1 MSTESDTEIKDDF
14 QSSGQPDF
22 SIEIVDD
29 TPEPDKGKPNKV
41 DVKDVSEEEMDNY
54 SENVKKRFS
63 QLTAKYH
70 AERRSKEAI
79 ERENREA
86 IAYAQKIAE
95 ENRQLAKLVSE
106 SQKNLANAAKMKAEA
121 EVERAKTFYKQAYEA
136 GDADKIVD
144 AQENM
149 ARAVAEQEQWKNFRP
164 IDPPEQPVYQPP
176 QRPQVDPKAA
186 DWASKN
192 TWFGTDKEM
201 TGTAYGIHERLV
213 RDEKMDPTSDEY
225 YSIIDSEMRK
235 RYPDRFEDQDEPTE
249 QPSRQKVQKVSA
261 VAPVSRS
268 VKQPRKVTL
277 TTTQVAL
284 ARRLGITPEQYA
296 AQIAKEMQNG

>member
-1 MSTESDTEIKDDF
+1 MSDNTDVKDELQGDE
-14 QSSGQPDF
+14 F
-22 SIEIVDD
+22 SIEVVDD
-29 TPEPDKGKPNKV
+29 TPEKDRGRPNKV
-41 DVKDVSEEEMDNY
+41 DVKEPSNEEMESY
-54 SENVKKRFS
+54 GEGVKKRFS

-79 ERENREA
+79 EREHNEA
-86 IAYAQKIAE
+86 IVYAQKVAE
-95 ENRQLAKLVSE
+95 ENRQLAKMVAE
-106 SQKNLANAAKMKAEA
+106 SQKNLANAAKLKAEA

-144 AQENM
+144 AQESM
-149 ARAVAEQEQWKNFRP
+149 ARAVAEQEQWKNYRP
-164 IDPPEQPVYQPP
+164 VEPPEERQAQQTQPA
-176 QRPQVDPKAA
+176 RPRIDPKAA
-186 DWASKN
+186 QWAKN
-192 TWFGTDKEM
+192 NEWFGSDKEM

-213 RDEKMDPTSDEY
+213 RDEGMDPTSDEY
-225 YSIIDSEMRK
+225 YQTIDTEMRK
-235 RYPDRFEDQDEPTE
+235 RYPDRFEQEEPE
-249 QPSRQKVQKVSA
+249 EPVRQTVKKVSA

>member
-1 MSTESDTEIKDDF
+1 MSEENEKPEDLDNEIAV
-14 QSSGQPDF
+14 
-22 SIEIVDD
+22 EVVDD
-29 TPEPDKGKPNKV
+29 TPDKDRGRPTKV

-54 SENVKKRFS
+54 SEGVKKRFN

-79 ERENREA
+79 EREHREA

-95 ENRQLAKLVSE
+95 ENKQLARLVSD
-106 SQKNLANAAKMKAEA
+106 SQKSLAITAKMKAEA
-121 EVERAKTFYKQAYEA
+121 EVEKAKTHYKQAYEA
-136 GDADKIVD
+136 GDADRIVE
-144 AQENM
+144 AQETM

-164 IDPPEQPVYQPP
+164 VEPPPEQQYQLV
-176 QRPQVDPKAA
+176 QRPKADPKAA

-192 TWFGTDKEM
+192 TWFGSDKEM

-213 RDEKMDPTSDEY
+213 REEGMDPTSDEY
-225 YSIIDSEMRK
+225 YQRIDNEMRR
-235 RYPDRFEDQDEPTE
+235 RYPEKFDQDESDERPA
-249 QPSRQKVQKVSA
+249 RQTVQKTSA
-261 VAPVSRS
+261 VAPVSRA
-268 VKQPRKVTL
+268 VRQPRKITL

-284 ARRLGITPEQYA
+284 ARKLGITPEQYA

>member
-1 MSTESDTEIKDDF
+1 MSTDNDTEVEL
-14 QSSGQPDF
+14 QSDKPDF
-22 SIEIVDD
+22 DIEVVDD
-29 TPEPDKGKPNKV
+29 TPEKDRGRPNKV

-54 SENVKKRFS
+54 SEGVKKRFS

-79 ERENREA
+79 ERENQEA

-95 ENRQLAKLVSE
+95 ENRQLAKLVAE
-106 SQKNLANAAKMKAEA
+106 SQKNLANAAKLKAEA
-121 EVERAKTFYKQAYEA
+121 EVERAKSYYKQAYEA
-136 GDADKIVD
+136 GDADKIVE
-144 AQENM
+144 AQETM
-149 ARAVAEQEQWKNFRP
+149 SRAVAEHEQWKNFRP
-164 IDPPEQPVYQPP
+164 IEPEEKPQYQAF
-176 QRPQVDPKAA
+176 QRPKVDPKAA
-186 DWASKN
+186 EWAAN
-192 TWFGTDKEM
+192 NPWFGVDKEM

-225 YSIIDSEMRK
+225 YDTINTEMRK
-235 RYPDRFEDQDEPTE
+235 RYPDRFEDQEPTE
-249 QPSRQKVQKVSA
+249 QPSRQKVHKVSA

-268 VKQPRKVTL
+268 VKQPRKITL

>member
-1 MSTESDTEIKDDF
+1 MSENDNKELQAQDD
-14 QSSGQPDF
+14 SELAV
-22 SIEIVDD
+22 EIVDD
-29 TPEPDKGKPNKV
+29 TPEADKGRPTKV
-41 DVKDVSEEEMDNY
+41 DVKDVSEDEMDNY

-79 ERENREA
+79 ERENQEA

-95 ENRQLAKLVSE
+95 ENNRLARLVAE
-106 SQKNLANAAKMKAEA
+106 SQKNLANAAKLKAES
-121 EVERAKTFYKQAYEA
+121 EVERAKAFYKQAYEA
-136 GDADKIVD
+136 GDSDKIVE
-144 AQENM
+144 AQETM
-149 ARAVAEQEQWKNFRP
+149 ARAVAEQENWKNFRP
-164 IDPPEQPVYQPP
+164 VEPEERPQYQVP
-176 QRPQVDPKAA
+176 QRPKVDPKAA
-186 DWASKN
+186 EWANNNK
-192 TWFGTDKEM
+192 WFGVDKEM

-225 YSIIDSEMRK
+225 YQTIDSEMRK
-235 RYPDRFEDQDEPTE
+235 RYPDRFEDQEESPTE

-277 TTTQVAL
+277 TTTQVSL
-284 ARRLGITPEQYA
+284 AKRLGITPEQYA

>member
-1 MSTESDTEIKDDF
+1 MSNETDNEIEKEDT
-14 QSSGQPDF
+14 SSELA
-22 SIEIVDD
+22 IEIVDD
-29 TPEPDKGKPNKV
+29 TPEQDKGRPTKV

-86 IAYAQKIAE
+86 IAYAQRIAE
-95 ENRQLAKLVSE
+95 ENKQLAKLVSD
-106 SQKNLANAAKMKAEA
+106 SQKSLVDAARLKTES
-121 EVERAKTFYKQAYEA
+121 EIERAKAFYKQAYEA
-136 GDADKIVD
+136 GDADKIVE
-144 AQENM
+144 AQE
-149 ARAVAEQEQWKNFRP
+149 AVARSVAEHEQWKNYRP
-164 IDPPEQPVYQPP
+164 VEPRAPQEYVPQ
-176 QRPQVDPKAA
+176 QRPQADPKAA
-186 DWASKN
+186 DWASRN
-192 TWFGTDKEM
+192 PWFGTDKEM

-213 RDEKMDPTSDEY
+213 RDEGMDPKSDEY

-235 RYPDRFEDQDEPTE
+235 RYPEKFDQDEMPTE
-249 QPSRQKVQKVSA
+249 QPSRQRVQRASA

-277 TTTQVAL
+277 TTTQLAL
-284 ARRLGITPEQYA
+284 AKRLGITPEQYA

>member
-1 MSTESDTEIKDDF
+1 MSADNDTEVEL
-14 QSSGQPDF
+14 QSDKPDF
-22 SIEIVDD
+22 DIEVVDD
-29 TPEPDKGKPNKV
+29 TPEKDRGRPNKV

-79 ERENREA
+79 ERENQEA

-95 ENRQLAKLVSE
+95 ENRQLAKLVAE
-106 SQKNLANAAKMKAEA
+106 SQKNLANAAKLKAEA
-121 EVERAKTFYKQAYEA
+121 EVERAKSYYKQAYEA
-136 GDADKIVD
+136 GDADKIVE
-144 AQENM
+144 AQETM
-149 ARAVAEQEQWKNFRP
+149 SRAVAEHEQWKNFRP
-164 IDPPEQPVYQPP
+164 VEPEEKPQYQAP
-176 QRPQVDPKAA
+176 QRPKVDPKAA
-186 DWASKN
+186 EWAAN
-192 TWFGTDKEM
+192 NPWFGVDKEM

-225 YSIIDSEMRK
+225 YDTINTEMRK
-235 RYPDRFEDQDEPTE
+235 RYPDRFEDQEPTE

-268 VKQPRKVTL
+268 VKQPRKITL

>member
-1 MSTESDTEIKDDF
+1 MSENDNKELQAQDD
-14 QSSGQPDF
+14 SELAV
-22 SIEIVDD
+22 EIVDD
-29 TPEPDKGKPNKV
+29 TPEADKGRPTKV
-41 DVKDVSEEEMDNY
+41 DVKEVSEDEMDNY

-79 ERENREA
+79 ERENQEA
-86 IAYAQKIAE
+86 IAYAQKVSE
-95 ENRQLAKLVSE
+95 ENNRLAKLVAE
-106 SQKNLANAAKMKAEA
+106 SQKNLANAAKLKAES
-121 EVERAKTFYKQAYEA
+121 EVERAKAFYKQAYEA
-136 GDADKIVD
+136 GDADKIVE
-144 AQENM
+144 AQETM
-149 ARAVAEQEQWKNFRP
+149 ARAVAEQENWKNFRP
-164 IDPPEQPVYQPP
+164 VEPEEKSQYQAP
-176 QRPQVDPKAA
+176 QRPKVDPKAA
-186 DWASKN
+186 EWANNNK
-192 TWFGTDKEM
+192 WFGVDKEM

-225 YSIIDSEMRK
+225 YQTIDSEMRK
-235 RYPDRFEDQDEPTE
+235 RYPDRFEDQEELPTE

-277 TTTQVAL
+277 TTTQVSL
-284 ARRLGITPEQYA
+284 AKRLGITPEQYA